1 MKTTEMLKRIQTL
14 LNTRVELEDK
24 KLDNGTVIS
33 ADEFAEGQPVFIV
46 TEDERIPMPIGEYMM
61 EDGSMLVVEEEGVI
75 AAIKAADEAEE
86 EEVVEEEEAKVEEE
100 MSNDVKEPKKVVE
113 STVVET
119 HFSEEQKSELV
130 ETILSSVNP
139 LIEELQNKVNEL
151 EAKLSVEEV
160 EEVQEEVQEEVE
172 EKLSADV
179 KEEQLSKTFKHSPE
193 VKGEQARPRF
203 NNGRVANTTLQR
215 VFQRISNK

>member
-14 LNTRVELEDK
+14 LNTRVELEDR

-86 EEVVEEEEAKVEEE
+86 EEVVEEEAKVEEE

-139 LIEELQNKVNEL
+139 IIEELQNKVNEL
-151 EAKLSVEEV
+151 EAKLSQESVEEV
-160 EEVQEEVQEEVE
+160 AEVEVQAEEEVE
-172 EKLSADV
+172 V
-179 KEEQLSKTFKHSPE
+179 EEPKQELSKAFKHTPE
-193 VKGEQARPRF
+193 VKSEKKKIQFSQNRTLTTF
-203 NNGRVANTTLQR
+203 DRVLSK
-215 VFQRISNK
+215 ISNK